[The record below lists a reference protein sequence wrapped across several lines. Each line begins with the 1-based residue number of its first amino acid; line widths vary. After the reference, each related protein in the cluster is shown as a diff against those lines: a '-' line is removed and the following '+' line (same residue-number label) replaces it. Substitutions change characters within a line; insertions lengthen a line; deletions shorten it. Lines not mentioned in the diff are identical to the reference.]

1 MKNFFSKL
9 FARIK
14 SIFKFTKDNEKR
26 IDELGLKIVST
37 IDVALPIVKAIT
49 QFSGVTNLDKVF
61 EEISKWNAQA
71 GNVLNNPEGNI
82 VGGIKLGLAATQ
94 LREQLIKLLLQY
106 PLGIKFGSIVLRTPE
121 DVARI
126 SDSDLRVIAEF
137 AYSILKAAE
146 AEEQGKKG

>member
-9 FARIK
+9 FAKIK

-71 GNVLNNPEGNI
+71 GNVLSNPEGNI

-94 LREQLIKLLLQY
+94 LREQLTKLLLQY

-146 AEEQGKKG
+146 AETVKKN

>member
-9 FARIK
+9 FAKIK

>member
-9 FARIK
+9 FAKIK

-82 VGGIKLGLAATQ
+82 VGGIKLGIAATQ
-94 LREQLIKLLLQY
+94 LREQLVKLLLQY

-146 AEEQGKKG
+146 AETVKKN

>member
-146 AEEQGKKG
+146 AETVKKN